1 MFSATDVDDCTWMKD
16 NQRNTHILASK
27 HEHSYMFESSEHKS
41 KDEKTKKKAFVNV
54 YSLWVHTEF
63 QVYSKSRTVIITIQT
78 IWNYPGQN
86 LNWPK
91 PEISANQVY

>member
-1 MFSATDVDDCTWMKD
+1 MKD
-16 NQRNTHILASK
+16 NHRNTYILASK

-41 KDEKTKKKAFVNV
+41 KDEKTKKVKAFVNV
-54 YSLWVHTEF
+54 LDGLSLWVHTEF
-63 QVYSKSRTVIITIQT
+63 QVYSISKTVIITIET

-91 PEISANQVY
+91 PEICANQVY